1 MNQKIVMNKL
11 SQRELEV
18 LSHLSYGL
26 SIEQVAQN
34 MFLSKETIRSHK
46 KNIYR
51 KLDINN
57 GIQLGMW
64 IARNISFGN
73 LKIA

>member
-1 MNQKIVMNKL
+1 MKQLTN
-11 SQRELEV
+11 REQEV
-18 LSHLSYGL
+18 LHHLSKGYTL
-26 SIEQVAQN
+26 RQVSEK
-34 MFLSKETIRSHK
+34 MFLSIETIRSHK
-46 KNIYR
+46 KNIYL

-64 IARNISFGN
+64 IERNLCIAN